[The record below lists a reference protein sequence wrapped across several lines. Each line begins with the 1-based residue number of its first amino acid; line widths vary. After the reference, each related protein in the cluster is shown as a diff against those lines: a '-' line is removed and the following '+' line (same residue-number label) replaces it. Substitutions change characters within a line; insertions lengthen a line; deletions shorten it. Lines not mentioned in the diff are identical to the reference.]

1 MLLYNCRKTKILF
14 ERGFIMTRTELKNEA
29 IKRCEILK
37 GKGAFKQSVNQ
48 FIKSDKVSVSEPPFG
63 AFYWL
68 NEEEQK
74 QVEDFE
80 KQYNSLVYM
89 VIRSFTE
96 FGTLDSYLYVSQYKE
111 EWEQDLQDL
120 KEGCP
125 LCYVYNKDC
134 PEFSEFGSIGF
145 EVVKMSGG
153 LKRIW

>member
-1 MLLYNCRKTKILF
+1 MLSYNCRKTKILF
-14 ERGFIMTRTELKNEA
+14 ERGFIMTRAELKNEA

-37 GKGAFKQSVNQ
+37 EKGAFKQSVNQ

-96 FGTLDSYLYVSQYKE
+96 FGTLDAYLYVSQYKE

-145 EVVKMSGG
+145 EVAKMSGG

>member
-1 MLLYNCRKTKILF
+1 MEK
-14 ERGFIMTRTELKNEA
+14 RTDLVQEA

-37 GKGAFKQSVNQ
+37 EMGVFKQSVNQ
-48 FIKSDKVSVSEPPFG
+48 FINNKQVSISEPPFG

-111 EWEQDLQDL
+111 EWEQDRQDL
-120 KEGCP
+120 KDKSP

-134 PEFSEFGSIGF
+134 EEFSEFGSIGF
-145 EVVKMSGG
+145 EVMKMSGG

>member
-1 MLLYNCRKTKILF
+1 
-14 ERGFIMTRTELKNEA
+14 MTRAELKNEA

-37 GKGAFKQSVNQ
+37 EKGAFKQSVNQ
-48 FIKSDKVSVSEPPFG
+48 FIKNDKVSISEPPFG

-74 QVEDFE
+74 QVEGFE

-96 FGTLDSYLYVSQYKE
+96 LGTLDAYLYVSQYKE

-125 LCYVYNKDC
+125 LCYVYNKEC